1 MIIYNLDYSEYKI
14 FNPVTNEVIVDE
26 ECNDDAISLIASW
39 LDGYM
44 SEPVIND
51 AKLQEAWE
59 AFVERHEEDNGES
72 PYWEHLYKFLEEYE
86 NPEWIGYEITS
97 YGIACGPISST
108 MLYVVDKDVVVEE
121 LDSDELDD
129 EDSGEQ

>member
-14 FNPVTNEVIVDE
+14 LNPVTNEKIVDE
-26 ECNDDAISLIASW
+26 ECNDDAKSLIAYW

-59 AFVERHEEDNGES
+59 AFAERYEEDNDES
-72 PYWEHLYKFLEEYE
+72 PYWEHLYKFLVEYDSS
-86 NPEWIGYEITS
+86 EWIGYEITS
-97 YGIACGPISST
+97 YGIACGPICST

-121 LDSDELDD
+121 ADREEMD
-129 EDSGEQ
+129 